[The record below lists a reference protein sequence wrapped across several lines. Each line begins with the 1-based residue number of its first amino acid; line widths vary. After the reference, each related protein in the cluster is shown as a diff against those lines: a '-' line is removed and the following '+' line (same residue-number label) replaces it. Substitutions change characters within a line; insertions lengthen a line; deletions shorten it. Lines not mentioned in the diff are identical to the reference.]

1 MEKFGLKW
9 NGCVLKSSH
18 QPFKI
23 FYICKQNSISLRLNV
38 SIVRINALTIE
49 NEIKFIYFNITIL
62 STMSDEDIMFADW
75 DKIILKNARSR
86 DSKELGNVI
95 AVDDENIILN
105 QDNIEFKI
113 PKSYVEGYRG
123 NAVFLGLNGK
133 DIQYYQF

>member
-1 MEKFGLKW
+1 MHSLSRMRS
-9 NGCVLKSSH
+9 NL
-18 QPFKI
+18 
-23 FYICKQNSISLRLNV
+23 YIS
-38 SIVRINALTIE
+38 T
-49 NEIKFIYFNITIL
+49 FTIL

-75 DKIILKNARSR
+75 DKIILMNARSR

>member
-1 MEKFGLKW
+1 MYF
-9 NGCVLKSSH
+9 
-18 QPFKI
+18 
-23 FYICKQNSISLRLNV
+23 
-38 SIVRINALTIE
+38 IVRINALTIG
-49 NEIKFIYFNITIL
+49 NKIKFIYFN
-62 STMSDEDIMFADW
+62 SQYYQMAMSDEDIMFADW

-95 AVDDENIILN
+95 AVDDDNIILN
-105 QDNIEFKI
+105 KDNIEFKI

>member
-1 MEKFGLKW
+1 ML
-9 NGCVLKSSH
+9 
-18 QPFKI
+18 
-23 FYICKQNSISLRLNV
+23 
-38 SIVRINALTIE
+38 
-49 NEIKFIYFNITIL
+49 
-62 STMSDEDIMFADW
+62 DEDIIFADWW

-95 AVDDENIILN
+95 AVDDDNIILN

-133 DIQYYQF
+133 DIQYYQS

>member
-1 MEKFGLKW
+1 
-9 NGCVLKSSH
+9 
-18 QPFKI
+18 
-23 FYICKQNSISLRLNV
+23 
-38 SIVRINALTIE
+38 
-49 NEIKFIYFNITIL
+49 
-62 STMSDEDIMFADW
+62 MSDEDIMFADW

-133 DIQYYQF
+133 DIQDLSILGMIPFRTMIHRSYAR

>member
-1 MEKFGLKW
+1 MYF
-9 NGCVLKSSH
+9 
-18 QPFKI
+18 
-23 FYICKQNSISLRLNV
+23 
-38 SIVRINALTIE
+38 IVRINALTIG
-49 NEIKFIYFNITIL
+49 NEIKFIYFN
-62 STMSDEDIMFADW
+62 SHYYQMAMSDEDIMFADW

>member
-1 MEKFGLKW
+1 M
-9 NGCVLKSSH
+9 
-18 QPFKI
+18 
-23 FYICKQNSISLRLNV
+23 
-38 SIVRINALTIE
+38 A
-49 NEIKFIYFNITIL
+49 
-62 STMSDEDIMFADW
+62 MSDEDIMFADW

-123 NAVFLGLNGK
+123 NAVFLGLNRK

>member
-1 MEKFGLKW
+1 M
-9 NGCVLKSSH
+9 
-18 QPFKI
+18 
-23 FYICKQNSISLRLNV
+23 
-38 SIVRINALTIE
+38 
-49 NEIKFIYFNITIL
+49 NEIKFIYFNPPNIITWAML
-62 STMSDEDIMFADW
+62 DEDIMFADWW

-95 AVDDENIILN
+95 AVDDDNIILN

-133 DIQYYQF
+133 DIQYYQS

>member
-1 MEKFGLKW
+1 M
-9 NGCVLKSSH
+9 
-18 QPFKI
+18 
-23 FYICKQNSISLRLNV
+23 R
-38 SIVRINALTIE
+38 
-49 NEIKFIYFNITIL
+49 NEIKFIYFNFHNIIIW
-62 STMSDEDIMFADW
+62 TMSDEDIMFADW

-95 AVDDENIILN
+95 AVDDDSIILN

-113 PKSYVEGYRG
+113 PKTYVEGYRG

>member
-1 MEKFGLKW
+1 LGQIYL
-9 NGCVLKSSH
+9 
-18 QPFKI
+18 
-23 FYICKQNSISLRLNV
+23 
-38 SIVRINALTIE
+38 IVRFNAAITEIV
-49 NEIKFIYFNITIL
+49 IKFIYFNLYNTINCA
-62 STMSDEDIMFADW
+62 MSDEDIMFADW
-75 DKIILKNARSR
+75 EKIILKNARSR

-95 AVDDENIILN
+95 AVDDDNIILN